1 MRLSGF
7 WRSPFNSTTAKQR
20 PTFSRCQRAAAPD
33 TPTANR
39 PRNSAGRSPVRAK
52 ASTASMYL
60 KPSFFDAKSST
71 FGPNCWLGERTK
83 CSI

>member
-1 MRLSGF
+1 
-7 WRSPFNSTTAKQR
+7 
-20 PTFSRCQRAAAPD
+20 
-33 TPTANR
+33 
-39 PRNSAGRSPVRAK
+39 
-52 ASTASMYL
+52 MYL